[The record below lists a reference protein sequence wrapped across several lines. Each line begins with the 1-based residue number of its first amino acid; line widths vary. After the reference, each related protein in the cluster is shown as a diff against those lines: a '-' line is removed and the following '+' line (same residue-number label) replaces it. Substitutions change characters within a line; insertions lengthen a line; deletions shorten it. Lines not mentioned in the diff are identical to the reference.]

1 MRRLISAR
9 STTRLLARSFAS
21 SSARTNVS
29 IVYGSFERGYSLASA
44 NEIKALA
51 PSDASLHIHDVQSGN
66 AFDFNSLRETD
77 YLIVCTSSQNGYPP
91 ENLTEFAHQLYL
103 AAMTGEAGC
112 LKHLQHAVWGE
123 GDPRWFETYM
133 DVPRFVDRLLED
145 CGSRRFYA
153 RGEAYEPHAPSEM
166 SQCEAKEWAPGMWEA
181 LVQQQEEEAGKAV
194 SPPPVEWDALW
205 AKEPTMNHSEMR
217 GFSLD
222 ALLRRRGPELTNG
235 PSVFARPDEAY
246 WKLVEEA
253 REVRDEVERRK
264 AEAARRAA
272 ERREAA
278 AKRRAAA
285 ALAAEE

>member
-1 MRRLISAR
+1 MPDSAREVSSSTSAPHRQDDSEMRRLIGAR
-9 STTRLLARSFAS
+9 TSTTRLLARSFAS

-44 NEIKALA
+44 NEIKVLA

-103 AAMTGEAGC
+103 AAMTGRRLPQAPSACGM
-112 LKHLQHAVWGE
+112 GE

-153 RGEAYEPHAPSEM
+153 RGEAM
-166 SQCEAKEWAPGMWEA
+166 SRTRRPRCRSA
-181 LVQQQEEEAGKAV
+181 
-194 SPPPVEWDALW
+194 
-205 AKEPTMNHSEMR
+205 
-217 GFSLD
+217 
-222 ALLRRRGPELTNG
+222 RRRNGRPECGRRLYSSRRRRPVRRYRRRQSNGMRCGPR
-235 PSVFARPDEAY
+235 SRQ
-246 WKLVEEA
+246 
-253 REVRDEVERRK
+253 
-264 AEAARRAA
+264 
-272 ERREAA
+272 
-278 AKRRAAA
+278 
-285 ALAAEE
+285 